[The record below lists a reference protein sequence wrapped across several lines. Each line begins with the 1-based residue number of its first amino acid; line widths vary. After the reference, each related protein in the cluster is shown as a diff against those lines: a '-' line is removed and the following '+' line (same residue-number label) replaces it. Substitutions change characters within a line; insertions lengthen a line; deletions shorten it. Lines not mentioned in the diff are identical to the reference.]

1 LKAKTIISLEQALT
15 LTYATLRFVHMGS
28 RVIKIEPTPI
38 PGRKSKGDPNRYIGR
53 PFAGEDRHSYFIAPN
68 LGKEAIA
75 IDLKQR
81 EGQDLLKRLIQDL
94 EADVFCTNTMPSRH
108 KTLGIDFDTLRK
120 EKDDLIWCC
129 ISAMGLAYPDVPGYD
144 PVMQALCGYMDLTG
158 HADGP
163 PLQCGPPLVDLKAGD
178 EAVIQIMQALMER
191 KETGRG
197 KQIDISMAQSAVS
210 WLHTFLPML
219 EMGSPPSEL
228 KRSGNEHRQ
237 FIPVNAYQTQDG
249 YVYMALG
256 SDSQWCRFVQ
266 QSLFASLDEERY
278 ATNEGRRKDKRAL
291 HAAIE
296 AITREHT
303 SAKVSA
309 ALREAAIPHSPITPI
324 EKVADLPFV
333 ASTSLKTVS
342 PEGKIVRLPPP
353 AVMTEELERLERTL
367 PFAPSYGEH
376 TDTLLAEIGLSGSE
390 ITDLR
395 ERGVVA

>member
-1 LKAKTIISLEQALT
+1 MKAKTIISLEQALT